1 MDCVIE
7 GGMSHGCRGVVDGGG
22 IMDVGV
28 CGGCMGHHGCRMCG
42 GWRGYHGCRVCGG
55 WRPVTWM

>member
-1 MDCVIE
+1 M
-7 GGMSHGCRGVVDGGG
+7 VDGGG